1 MKNQDKAAIG
11 FLCLMII
18 SIYYSLFLLSIS
30 SIGFSAIALYKVITE
45 KRKFTDKAY
54 LPFAALMLI
63 FLLTVISGI
72 NSEDVT
78 HWVRHLRMKLPFL
91 ILPPAFYIMRVP
103 VAKYFDTLCIFFM
116 GVGVLSTIPVLMQFV
131 DVESLVGIIKKG
143 QSINTPVDH
152 IKYSIYIAFSILI
165 ALLFFIEKRYVF
177 KYGKGFLLG
186 AGFYLFLFLHL
197 LAVRSGLAVFY
208 VAAFILILRYAI
220 LLRNPILYLVLFLL
234 AVSPFVAYKTIPT
247 LKKKVEYMV
256 YDYKMYQKGDGENLS
271 DSERLY
277 SYEVGY
283 EIFKESPI
291 LGSGIGDLKKLCRD
305 RFMAKYQMD
314 LNKYPHNQFLFILA
328 GSGLVGLLLFLI
340 GMCYPIFYFRKKQ
353 DSLFFA
359 IWLIVIISFLV
370 ENTIER
376 SYGISFFLLFF
387 LGSMCK
393 MIYDQSDYFKEEIA
407 SNPQSK

>member
-1 MKNQDKAAIG
+1 MKILDKAAIG

-30 SIGFSAIALYKVITE
+30 SIGFSAIALYKVIVE
-45 KRKFTDKAY
+45 KPKFNNKVF
-54 LPFAALMLI
+54 LPFAAMMLV
-63 FLLTVISGI
+63 FLVTVISGI
-72 NSEDVT
+72 NSEDLG

-91 ILPPAFYIMRVP
+91 ILPPAFYVLRAP
-103 VAKYFDTLCIFFM
+103 VAKYFDTLCLFFL
-116 GVGVLSTIPVLMQFV
+116 GVGVLSTMPVLIQFADV
-131 DVESLVGIIKKG
+131 DGLVGMIKKG

-165 ALLFFIEKRYVF
+165 AMLFSIEKRYVF
-177 KYGKGFLLG
+177 GFGKVFLLG
-186 AGFYLFLFLHL
+186 AGIYLFLFLHL

-208 VAAFILILRYAI
+208 ITAFILILRYAI
-220 LLRNPILYLVLFLL
+220 LLRKSILYLVLLL
-234 AVSPFVAYKTIPT
+234 LVASPFVAYKTIPT

-256 YDYKMYQKGDGENLS
+256 YDFRMYQKGEGKDLS

-305 RFMAKYQMD
+305 KFMSKYQMD

-328 GSGLVGLLLFLI
+328 GSGILGLLLFVI
-340 GMCYPIFYFRKKQ
+340 GMCYPIFHFRKKQ

-393 MIYDQSDYFKEEIA
+393 MISDHPDYFNEEIA